1 MIDRNWLM
9 AKHIKAFV
17 SKMILARWR
26 RQLTGAVIQLSII
39 TIVLWGIL
47 GVLPISA
54 VAQSGNCS
62 AAQGDAYLDVNNVR
76 ARILNNGNLFWAGS
90 PFVYEVPKGGG
101 ANAIFN
107 SGTWFGGKVGGELR
121 VAAARYNSYQFWA
134 GPLDENGVPP
144 ADCSLY
150 DRLYKVSRTDIQEYL
165 ATGVTTPDLRDWPT
179 GLGAPTLAAPGNGV
193 DDDGDGEIDEPGEQV
208 FVLDQPLAERV
219 DRTIDLAGGER
230 PAILGDQSVWWIMN
244 DRGNDHIGVVSN
256 PIGLEIHATAF
267 AFNILGDI
275 GNTTFYKYD
284 VYYKGN
290 EPFTEVYM
298 GLFSDPDL
306 GYYGDDWVGSDTT
319 LGMGFVWNS
328 DNEDEGYEGYGT
340 PPPAVG
346 YDFIQGPIVPGLPTD
361 TAKVSGQKLPGYKN
375 LIMTSFLMYHGGY
388 PEPSTAL
395 DHYLYMRGRWRR
407 ACITVGD
414 WGIDWSE
421 ECTRFMFPGDP
432 GRNDSECQFW
442 SECNFDDAGSDHEA
456 ADRRF
461 IMGTG
466 PFTIE
471 PGGSQQ
477 VAFGIVWARGTDNFD
492 SVQKLKQADRLV
504 QAAYD
509 ANFERPAPPSAPLVT
524 STPLDG
530 EVILEWANAA
540 ESNNFF
546 ESYAGKD
553 PFAPLDNNMY
563 RFEGYEVFQYADEQ
577 DQVGQSIAV
586 YDVPNG
592 VTRVIDGFPGELNAV
607 TARGTDSGVQN
618 YHYIDGL
625 TNYQRY
631 VFGVQAYAYNDASY
645 PKVYR
650 GPVTRVE
657 VTPTRP
663 SGELSEAAVT
673 AVTANDLPDFVGVR
687 EGIGD
692 GIITADI
699 VNPGVLQDA
708 NYTVEF
714 YGSVSGQPST
724 MTIQEEGDVMDPM
737 VPPDAKR
744 MKTSEK
750 SAVVITY
757 DIKRDGTVI
766 FDGSTVVGGAPQR
779 PNVVLADGLLFSVV
793 GPSPGFRDF
802 LVVANNAGPLD
813 PPESAKFGW
822 LGFPDPQG
830 LGSADPERQQ
840 ATASVRW
847 GFHAGG
853 SSGAYGPAND
863 ASSFLGRA
871 MRGGSLFDYSG
882 VYDYEMRFT
891 QRCLD
896 AMDGTPDQGDCLAW
910 RAYQDGAV
918 IEVPFELWQ
927 TGISTPDDASDDVR
941 LVPAIC
947 DTGLCGG
954 GRVDGIYDIGGD
966 HAASSAANDPF
977 TDWIYWFRTEDM
989 SPGESGYTN
998 FFAGQASA
1006 TEHVMARTVLII
1018 HNGGAEPPY
1027 PMEFPEVGTTIR
1039 IQLMKPNQVGDK
1051 YTISTEG
1058 YGVRAF
1064 DLSEQ
1069 RSRLGDI
1076 GIVPNPYKW
1085 SSAYEVNQ
1093 VNDVARFTNMPDVA
1107 TIRIFTLNGTLI
1119 KMIHKQSPGVATISW
1134 DLKTDHG
1141 HPIAS
1146 GLYFVH
1152 IDVPNVGQTSLKF
1165 AVVKEQSGPVQFT
1178 QF

>member
-1 MIDRNWLM
+1 MIQAQWGQNSIVQAAQFLFI
-9 AKHIKAFV
+9 A
-17 SKMILARWR
+17 
-26 RQLTGAVIQLSII
+26 GAWCGALFAP
-39 TIVLWGIL
+39 LNE
-47 GVLPISA
+47 A
-54 VAQSGNCS
+54 MAQSGNCS
-62 AAQGDAYLDVNNVR
+62 PAEGDAYLDVNNVR
-76 ARILNNGNLFWAGS
+76 ARIFNSGNLFWRGGDPS
-90 PFVYEVPKGGG
+90 VYEVPKGGG
-101 ANAIFN
+101 ANALFTT
-107 SGTWFGGKVGGELR
+107 GVWFGGYVGGQLR
-121 VAAARYNSYQFWA
+121 IVATLYANYHFWP

-193 DDDGDGEIDEPGEQV
+193 DDDGDGETDEMGERIN
-208 FVLDQPLAERV
+208 VLDRPLAERV

-230 PAILGDQSVWWIMN
+230 PAIKGDQSIWWIMN
-244 DRGNDHIGVVSN
+244 DRGNVPQVFVDTSFIDKSL
-256 PIGLEIHATAF
+256 PIGLEVHGMAF
-267 AFNILGDI
+267 AFNTPGDI
-275 GNTTFYKYD
+275 DNTTFYQYD
-284 VYYKGN
+284 LHYKGI
-290 EPFTEVYM
+290 EPYTDVHM
-298 GLFSDPDL
+298 GVFADVDL
-306 GYYGDDWVGSDTT
+306 GNYQDDWIGSDTT
-319 LGMGFVWNS
+319 LGLGYGWNS
-328 DNEDEGYEGYGT
+328 DNEDEDVDGYGT
-340 PPPAVG
+340 PAPAVG
-346 YDFIQGPIVPGLPTD
+346 IDFFQGPSVPGLPTD
-361 TAKVSGQKLPGYKN
+361 SANVSGRKIPGYKN
-375 LIMTSFLMYHGGY
+375 LGMTSFLYWFDNAVDVPIDPLDYYH
-388 PEPSTAL
+388 
-395 DHYLYMRGRWRR
+395 YMRGRWKEK
-407 ACITVGD
+407 CMTVGN
-414 WGIDWSE
+414 WGLEWSE

-442 SECNFDDAGSDHEA
+442 SECNWDGAGSNHDGF
-456 ADRRF
+456 DRRF

-466 PFTIE
+466 PFTID
-471 PGGSQQ
+471 PGDIQQ

-492 SVQKLKQADRLV
+492 SVQKLKQADHLV

-509 ANFERPAPPSAPLVT
+509 VNFERPAPPSAPLVT
-524 STPLDG
+524 ATPLDG

-546 ESYAGKD
+546 ESYAVKD

-563 RFEGYEVFQYADEQ
+563 HFEGYEIFQYADEQ

-631 VFGVQAYAYNDASY
+631 VFGVQAYAYNDASL

-657 VTPTRP
+657 VIPTRP
-663 SGELSEAAVT
+663 SAELSEAAVT

-714 YGSVSGQPST
+714 YESVSGQPST

-840 ATASVRW
+840 ATAEVRW

-853 SSGAYGPAND
+853 ASGAYGPAND

-871 MRGGSLFDYSG
+871 MRGGSLFDYIG

-947 DTGLCGG
+947 DTALCGG
-954 GRVDGIYDIGGD
+954 GRVDGAYDIGGD

-989 SPGESGYTN
+989 SPGESGYTG
-998 FFAGQASA
+998 FFGDEVAFA
-1006 TEHVMARTVLII
+1006 EHVMARTVLII
-1018 HNGGAEPPY
+1018 HNGGTEPPY

-1107 TIRIFTLNGTLI
+1107 TIRVFTLNGTLI
-1119 KMIHKQSPGVATISW
+1119 KTIHKQSPGEATISW

-1146 GLYFVH
+1146 GLYLIH

>member
-1 MIDRNWLM
+1 MIRAQWGQNSIVQAAQFLFI
-9 AKHIKAFV
+9 AGA
-17 SKMILARWR
+17 LC
-26 RQLTGAVIQLSII
+26 GAVFAPLN
-39 TIVLWGIL
+39 G
-47 GVLPISA
+47 A
-54 VAQSGNCS
+54 MAQSGNCS
-62 AAQGDAYLDVNNVR
+62 AAQGDAYMDVNNVR
-76 ARILNNGNLFWAGS
+76 ARIFNSGNLFWRGGD
-90 PFVYEVPKGGG
+90 PTVYEVPKGGG
-101 ANAIFN
+101 ANALFTTGI
-107 SGTWFGGKVGGELR
+107 WLGGYVGGELR
-121 VAAARYNSYQFWA
+121 IAAARFGHYQFWA
-134 GPLDENGVPP
+134 GPLDENGAPP
-144 ADCSLY
+144 VDCSLY
-150 DRLYKVSRTDIQEYL
+150 DRLYKVAQTDIQEYL

-193 DDDGDGEIDEPGEQV
+193 DDDGDGETDEPGEQV
-208 FVLDQPLAERV
+208 FVLDQPLSQRV

-230 PAILGDQSVWWIMN
+230 LAILGDQSVWWVMN

-267 AFNILGDI
+267 AFNTLGDI

-290 EPFTEVYM
+290 EPFTEVFM
-298 GLFSDPDL
+298 GIFSDPDL
-306 GYYGDDWVGSDTT
+306 GNYQDDWVGSDTT

-328 DNEDEGYEGYGT
+328 DNEDEGFDGYGT
-340 PPPAVG
+340 PPPAAG
-346 YDFIQGPIVPGLPTD
+346 YDFLQGPIVPGLPTD
-361 TAKVSGQKLPGYKN
+361 TARVSGQKLPDHKN
-375 LIMTSFLMYHGGY
+375 LNMTSFVVYSGGY
-388 PEPSTAL
+388 QEPATAL
-395 DHYLYMRGRWRR
+395 DHYLYMRGRWTKGCIR
-407 ACITVGD
+407 AGG
-414 WGIDWSE
+414 WGVEWDA
-421 ECTRFMFPGDP
+421 ECTRFMYPGDP

-442 SECNFDDAGSDHEA
+442 SECNWDGAGSNHEGF
-456 ADRRF
+456 DRTF

-466 PFTIE
+466 PFTID

-477 VAFGIVWARGTDNFD
+477 VAFGIVWARGKDNFD

-509 ANFERPAPPSAPLVT
+509 ANFELPAPPSAPLVT
-524 STPLDG
+524 ATPLDG
-530 EVILEWANAA
+530 EVILEWTNAA

-546 ESYAGKD
+546 ESYAAKD

-563 RFEGYEVFQYADEQ
+563 HFEGYEVFQYADEQ

-657 VTPTRP
+657 VIPTRP
-663 SGELSEAAVT
+663 AAELSAAAVS

-687 EGIGD
+687 EGVGS

-714 YGSVSGQPST
+714 YESVSGQPST

-737 VPPDAKR
+737 VPPDIKR

-779 PNVVLADGLLFSVV
+779 PNVVLADGLLFSVL

-840 ATASVRW
+840 ATAEVRW

-853 SSGAYGPAND
+853 ASGAYGPAND

-871 MRGGSLFDYSG
+871 MRGGGNFAALG
-882 VYDYEMRFT
+882 GYDYEMRFT

-896 AMDGTPDQGDCLAW
+896 TMDRTLTLEDCLAFMPPNW
-910 RAYQDGAV
+910 GHE
-918 IEVPFELWQ
+918 ITSMEVPFELWR
-927 TGISTPDDASDDVR
+927 TGIGTPDDPSDDVR
-941 LVPAIC
+941 LLAIVC
-947 DTGLCGG
+947 ETPFCGG
-954 GRVDGIYDIGGD
+954 GREAGVFDIGGD
-966 HAASSAANDPF
+966 HAASSAANDPY
-977 TDWIYWFRTEDM
+977 TDWVYWYLPEDQT
-989 SPGESGYTN
+989 PGESGYR
-998 FFAGQASA
+998 AYWSDQGGVA
-1006 TEHVMARTVLII
+1006 TEIMARTVLII
-1018 HNGGAEPPY
+1018 HNGGTSPPY
-1027 PMEFPEVGTTIR
+1027 PMEYPEVGSVIR
-1039 IQLMKPNQVGDK
+1039 IESTKPNQAGDV
-1051 YTISTEG
+1051 YTINTTG
-1058 YGVRAF
+1058 YEVRAF

-1069 RSRLGDI
+1069 RSRLADI
-1076 GIVPNPYKW
+1076 GVVPNPYKW

-1107 TIRIFTLNGTLI
+1107 TIRVFTLNGTLI
-1119 KMIHKQSPGVATISW
+1119 KTIHKQSPGVATISW
-1134 DLKTDHG
+1134 DLKTDHA

-1146 GLYFVH
+1146 GLYVVH